1 MKDKSLNNYL
11 ESQGLSAGSI
21 RRYGKIIER
30 FESWRE
36 AEGMPLSLI
45 SYSDLLA
52 FVKSLSTYSR
62 SYQSQHL
69 AALRYYFGYLQ
80 SNGKV
85 SHNPATGFILR
96 GPKRRAPHNLISQ
109 AQLAAL
115 YEAYPAEK
123 PVQKAMLSLILFQA
137 LRREELAVLTP
148 DQVELRKGQ
157 IRIPATRRANAR
169 TLKLAAHQVLDLST
183 YLQDIRPKLL
193 AALPKP
199 TKKLFFAPKGSNRID
214 HMLAKIRAQ
223 LKETNPAVHSFGQ
236 IRQSVITEWLRTGEL
251 RDVQYRAGHK
261 YVSSTER
268 YRVEQL
274 EKLQKQLNK
283 YHPLG

>member
-80 SNGKV
+80 SKGKV

-109 AQLAAL
+109 AQLGAL

-169 TLKLAAHQVLDLST
+169 TLKLAAHQVLDLSA

-193 AALPKP
+193 AALPKTHQKALLRLKRWQTHRP
-199 TKKLFFAPKGSNRID
+199 YARQNPCSTQGNQPRHPFLRPNPPKRD
-214 HMLAKIRAQ
+214 HRMAA
-223 LKETNPAVHSFGQ
+223 HG
-236 IRQSVITEWLRTGEL
+236 RTP
-251 RDVQYRAGHK
+251 RRPVPRW
-261 YVSSTER
+261 
-268 YRVEQL
+268 
-274 EKLQKQLNK
+274 
-283 YHPLG
+283 P